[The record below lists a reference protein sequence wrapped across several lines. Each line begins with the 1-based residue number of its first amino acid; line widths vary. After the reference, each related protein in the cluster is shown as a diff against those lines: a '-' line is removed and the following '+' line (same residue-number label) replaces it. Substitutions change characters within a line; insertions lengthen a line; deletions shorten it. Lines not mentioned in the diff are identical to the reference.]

1 MCCRRR
7 YENGAACSTRRCRP
21 GPIRALV
28 GVVVKKVEEKR
39 QERALLRQ
47 LAPEITEDT
56 SALKE
61 RYPPAVLE
69 RGLAPEPRPQQARTY
84 SAPPPEY
91 KDEKARL
98 YVDEQRRGYEF
109 QAPPP
114 VYEKVKEEKW

>member
-7 YENGAACSTRRCRP
+7 YENGAVYRTRRCRR

-28 GVVVKKVEEKR
+28 GVIVKAVEHKQ
-39 QERALLRQ
+39 QERALLKQ
-47 LAPEITEDT
+47 LAPETTEAE
-56 SALKE
+56 SALRE

-69 RGLAPEPRPQQARTY
+69 REVAREPRPQQARTH

-91 KDEKARL
+91 SDEKGGRH
-98 YVDEQRRGYEF
+98 VDEQRRGYEF

-114 VYEKVKEEKW
+114 VYEKVEAEKW

>member
-7 YENGAACSTRRCRP
+7 YENGAVYRTRRCRR

-28 GVVVKKVEEKR
+28 GVIVKAVEEKR
-39 QERALLRQ
+39 QERALLKQ
-47 LAPEITEDT
+47 LAPETTEGT

-69 RGLAPEPRPQQARTY
+69 RGLAPEPRPQQGRTS

-91 KDEKARL
+91 RDEKGTM

-114 VYEKVKEEKW
+114 VYEKVEEER